1 MWPIKI
7 AFIWQCKLWKNWTV
21 NGSLYSQTGSFMA
34 AIFSCTCVLR
44 TKSIHVIRFGST
56 CWKIFLKWQLLY
68 WFRHSPNNATHIPAL
83 LFCCSAV
90 CWYFNR
96 PIACCCAPP
105 IVRHKRVQFVCV
117 SWKLTGNFNEKPIFL
132 LRMRQNAFG
141 SLCRRSLTERK
152 QSGAVVLGSSSLLN
166 FVLCNINCASPCS
179 KDTCFVCNGVCIG
192 FGTTNPSIVIAC

>member
-1 MWPIKI
+1 MVHYIRKRAVLWPR
-7 AFIWQCKLWKNWTV
+7 F
-21 NGSLYSQTGSFMA
+21 SLARACCEPNPFTSLDLGRRAEKFFWNDNYFTGFGTALITQRISQ
-34 AIFSCTCVLR
+34 L
-44 TKSIHVIRFGST
+44 
-56 CWKIFLKWQLLY
+56 
-68 WFRHSPNNATHIPAL
+68 
-83 LFCCSAV
+83 CCSAV